1 MPFQSGA
8 IRDICI
14 MVLIVEEDK
23 IPMQLLAVHVDRSKR
38 EYHKKTDHDSH
49 FSEWKLL
56 VGPHDWKNGKDG
68 AVTRYRFE
76 NLPEYPGPGI
86 YELAVCKLPSRD
98 RHGKLEPD
106 LVVYLGKSGNIRA
119 RLQQHGRNGTHL
131 CGKNGFGE
139 NGCPLFDIFARGWS
153 ITYRWAS
160 MENKA
165 DARRTEDQLLRT
177 YDYAWNKGSNGVRR
191 YDDILEKLD
200 KRASNLIKV
209 ANFSKKHLPFLQKQ
223 VGIKIKA
230 SKLVSVDNEFGKYKN
245 EENLNFWPEV
255 LNFSRSRPRLVLNHG
270 GFDENETFSCGVVLD
285 AGSICKRP
293 PVEGRK
299 RCSEHKGKKTT
310 GSSTS
315 SSMKSQPYKE
325 DYPEIEH
332 CSPICG
338 VAMDDGSLCRRRP
351 VSGRK
356 RCDLHKGRRIYSSNS
371 EITRYQTTPYAVFN
385 SYSDEASDFYENRTG
400 MAISIYNRNNCSTPI
415 CGVPTCNGI
424 PCKRTGNVNGRCWQ
438 HLKYSGSRSSSN
450 DFTPRNSNNGEASDF
465 YENRTGMAISICNRN
480 NCSTPICGVPT
491 CNGTPCKRTGN
502 VNGRCWQH
510 LNYSGSRSSSNDF
523 TPRYSN
529 NDSTGTSI
537 CGAPTRN
544 GSSCRRP
551 VKGNGRCWQH
561 L

>member
-1 MPFQSGA
+1 
-8 IRDICI
+8 

-177 YDYAWNKGSNGVRR
+177 YCSNGVRR

-315 SSMKSQPYKE
+315 S
-325 DYPEIEH
+325 
-332 CSPICG
+332 
-338 VAMDDGSLCRRRP
+338 R
-351 VSGRK
+351 
-356 RCDLHKGRRIYSSNS
+356 
-371 EITRYQTTPYAVFN
+371 
-385 SYSDEASDFYENRTG
+385 

>member
-1 MPFQSGA
+1 
-8 IRDICI
+8 
-14 MVLIVEEDK
+14 
-23 IPMQLLAVHVDRSKR
+23 
-38 EYHKKTDHDSH
+38 
-49 FSEWKLL
+49 
-56 VGPHDWKNGKDG
+56 
-68 AVTRYRFE
+68 
-76 NLPEYPGPGI
+76 
-86 YELAVCKLPSRD
+86 
-98 RHGKLEPD
+98 
-106 LVVYLGKSGNIRA
+106 
-119 RLQQHGRNGTHL
+119 
-131 CGKNGFGE
+131 
-139 NGCPLFDIFARGWS
+139 
-153 ITYRWAS
+153 

-165 DARRTEDQLLRT
+165 DARRTEDELLRT

-191 YDDILEKLD
+191 HDDILEKLD
-200 KRASNLIKV
+200 KRASNLTKL
-209 ANFSKKHLPFLQKQ
+209 ANFSKKHLPSLQKQ

-230 SKLVSVDNEFGKYKN
+230 SKLVSDDNEFGKYKN
-245 EENLNFWPEV
+245 GEIDNFLLEV
-255 LNFSRSRPRLVLNHG
+255 FNFSRSRPRLVSNHG
-270 GFDENETFSCGVVLD
+270 GSDENETFSCGVVLD
-285 AGSICKRP
+285 DGSICKRP

-315 SSMKSQPYKE
+315 SSMKSQPHKE

-371 EITRYQTTPYAVFN
+371 EITRYQTMPYAVFN
-385 SYSDEASDFYENRTG
+385 SYSD
-400 MAISIYNRNNCSTPI
+400 
-415 CGVPTCNGI
+415 
-424 PCKRTGNVNGRCWQ
+424 
-438 HLKYSGSRSSSN
+438 
-450 DFTPRNSNNGEASDF
+450 EASDF

-491 CNGTPCKRTGN
+491 FNGTPCKRTGN

-523 TPRYSN
+523 TPRNSN
-529 NDSTGTSI
+529 NYSTGTSI